1 MLPRI
6 AFLLGWLRRVVASQ
20 ADLLIENLALRRLWP
35 RWKETLVIIQ
45 PETVVRW
52 HRQGLGST
60 GPGSLVVEALD
71 VPAPKPRPGHWSHRM
86 TVENPTWGAPR
97 IHGEL
102 LMLGFDVSGAD
113 DLPIH
118 SKAPPD
124 PEARQRWRNFLRNH
138 REDLAAMDVFTVPTA
153 TFRMLYVFFV
163 IHHARRTV
171 LHVRVTEYPNAGWII
186 QQLREAFA
194 YDAVP
199 ATSSSTTT
207 RNMEPTSSP

>member
-1 MLPRI
+1 
-6 AFLLGWLRRVVASQ
+6 
-20 ADLLIENLALRRLWP
+20 
-35 RWKETLVIIQ
+35 
-45 PETVVRW
+45 
-52 HRQGLGST
+52 
-60 GPGSLVVEALD
+60 
-71 VPAPKPRPGHWSHRM
+71 
-86 TVENPTWGAPR
+86 
-97 IHGEL
+97 
-102 LMLGFDVSGAD
+102 
-113 DLPIH
+113 
-118 SKAPPD
+118 
-124 PEARQRWRNFLRNH
+124 
-138 REDLAAMDVFTVPTA
+138 MDVFTVPTA